1 VLRRPMISCSLLCL
15 TRPCRLARYAHLLT
29 RLSICI
35 AAAAAR
41 KLMEAICD
49 KPVLRCPAGEAI
61 NPRNLSF
68 CERVM
73 GVGKNYNKQLDR
85 EDL

>member
-1 VLRRPMISCSLLCL
+1 
-15 TRPCRLARYAHLLT
+15 
-29 RLSICI
+29 
-35 AAAAAR
+35 
-41 KLMEAICD
+41 MEAICD